1 MHHRS
6 ILTDEQ
12 VVDLVRTKNQE
23 LYGEIIRRYETKL
36 THYLRKFIHSQDELK
51 DVLQDV
57 FIKAFRNLYDFD
69 VDKKFSAWIYRIAHN
84 EALNYLKKYHR
95 SSISLDEVDWS
106 LLEDKKDLNR
116 ETDHQ
121 FFKNQVEKGIALVK
135 EKYRDPLILYLF
147 EEKSYEEIGD
157 ILHLPTSTV
166 GIRIMRGKKLLQQF
180 LTQEI
185 YGKK

>member
-1 MHHRS
+1 MHQKA
-6 ILTDEQ
+6 ILTDEEI
-12 VVDLVRTKNQE
+12 VSLVRTKNQE

-36 THYLRKFIHSQDELK
+36 THYLRKFIHNSDELK

-69 VDKKFSAWIYRIAHN
+69 IDKKFSAWIYRIAHN

-95 SSISLDEVDWS
+95 HSISLEGEEWN
-106 LLEDKKDLNR
+106 LLEDKKDLNK
-116 ETDHQ
+116 ETDTQ
-121 FFKNQVEKGIALVK
+121 LLKDQIEKGIALIK
-135 EKYRDPLILYLF
+135 EKYRDPLILSIF
-147 EEKSYEEIGD
+147 EEKSYEEIGE
-157 ILHLPTSTV
+157 ILHLPTGTV

-180 LTQEI
+180 LNQEF